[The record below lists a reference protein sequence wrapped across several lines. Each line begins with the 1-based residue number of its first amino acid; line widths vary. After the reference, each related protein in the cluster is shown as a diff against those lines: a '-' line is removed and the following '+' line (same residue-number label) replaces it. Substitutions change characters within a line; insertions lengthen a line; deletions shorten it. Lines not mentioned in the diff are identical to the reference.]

1 VRVTR
6 KRAPIDFTLMIAP
19 SHPFTMMPSD
29 AIATSVRSSIC
40 PWPSQPAKAEGTVMR
55 VKIVDLQIRQREIV
69 IRREGQDIAGERQSG
84 VLDLE
89 ARRPRHHRPYP

>member
-1 VRVTR
+1 MTR
-6 KRAPIDFTLMIAP
+6 KRAPIDFTLMIAT

-69 IRREGQDIAGERQSG
+69 TRREGQDIAGERQSG

-89 ARRPRHHRPYP
+89 ARRGRHHRPYP